1 MKPSLSVRFP
11 WLMVLTMVLGTG
23 GGALFAW
30 LHLPL
35 PWMLGAMSA
44 TTVAALSGIRL
55 YMPFSLR
62 MAMVAVLG
70 VLLGSAFTPDIL
82 DQIGRWLPT
91 ALLLGLYIPLS
102 LIVVYIYF
110 RRLWGYDVP
119 TAYFSASPGGL
130 TAMILTGEAM
140 GGDGRKIAL
149 VHATRILIVVLLI
162 PVSFRL
168 WGGFNVQRAAF
179 SLGHYPP
186 VEDIL
191 LLLAAIPAGWG
202 VAGFLRLPT
211 PALLGPLIASI
222 AIHISGLTAA
232 RPPFE
237 IVAISQIVVGAGI
250 GTRFSG
256 SSLRH
261 AGRTIVAATGS
272 TVLMLALVAL
282 FASLGT
288 NLFDLGA
295 PGLILS
301 LAPGGLTEMSLI
313 ALAMGI
319 DTAMVST
326 MHILRIFTVLFGA
339 PVVFQ
344 ALRLKERFSRRG

>member
-1 MKPSLSVRFP
+1 MKPAKMHRPARLVA
-11 WLMVLTMVLGTG
+11 LTILLGSS

-55 YMPFSLR
+55 HMPFSLR

-91 ALLLGLYIPLS
+91 ALLLAVFIPLS
-102 LIVVYIYF
+102 LVVVFLYF

-119 TAYFSASPGGL
+119 TAYFAASPGGL

-162 PVSFRL
+162 PISFRI
-168 WGGFNVQRAAF
+168 WGGFNVQSASF

-186 VEDIL
+186 AEDIL
-191 LLLAAIPAGWG
+191 LLLAAIPVGWSF
-202 VAGFLRLPT
+202 ASFLRIPT
-211 PALLGPLIASI
+211 PALLGPLVASI
-222 AIHISGLTAA
+222 TIHISGLTSA

-237 IVAISQIVVGAGI
+237 VIAISQIIVGAGI

-261 AGRTIVAATGS
+261 AGKTIVAATGS
-272 TVLMLALVAL
+272 TVLMLSLVAL
-282 FASLGT
+282 FAFLGT

-339 PVVFQ
+339 PLVFQ

>member
-1 MKPSLSVRFP
+1 
-11 WLMVLTMVLGTG
+11 
-23 GGALFAW
+23 
-30 LHLPL
+30 
-35 PWMLGAMSA
+35 
-44 TTVAALSGIRL
+44 
-55 YMPFSLR
+55 
-62 MAMVAVLG
+62 MVAVLG
-70 VLLGSAFTPDIL
+70 VLLGSAFTPDIAG
-82 DQIGRWLPT
+82 QIGRWLPT
-91 ALLLGLYIPLS
+91 ALLLGIYIPLS
-102 LIVVYIYF
+102 LAIVYVYF

-149 VHATRILIVVLLI
+149 VHATRILIVVLVI
-162 PVSFRL
+162 PVSFRI
-168 WGGFNVQRAAF
+168 WGGFTIQRAGF

-186 VEDIL
+186 VADIL
-191 LLLAAIPAGWG
+191 MLLAAIPAGWFM
-202 VAGFLRLPT
+202 AKLLRLPT
-211 PALLGPLIASI
+211 PALLGPLIVSVG
-222 AIHISGLTAA
+222 IHISGLTAA

-237 IVAISQIVVGAGI
+237 IIAISQIIVGAGI

-261 AGRTIVAATGS
+261 AGKTILAAAGS
-272 TVLMLALVAL
+272 TVLMLVLVVL
-282 FASLGT
+282 FAFLATETFG
-288 NLFDLGA
+288 LGA

-344 ALRLKERFSRRG
+344 ALRLKDRRSRRG